1 VHEVVNPGA
10 PHAERAGFLKITAE
24 ESQ

>member
-10 PHAERAGFLKITAE
+10 PHAERAGFLKITDE